1 MAINYRIVKVKNPKG
16 IEGVTYL
23 HAAAVKSSDYTYK
36 ELLEDIETTTT
47 VTDAD
52 ASAVLKAIK
61 KFVKKALLAGRRVV
75 LEDIGALKINLRGK
89 CYPEETFESD
99 EFQPASMIKGISV
112 NFRPE
117 AQMLK
122 DLRANYK
129 LNRVKGEWDKE
140 A

>member
-1 MAINYRIVKVKNPKG
+1 MAINYRIVRVKNPKG
-16 IEGVTYL
+16 IENVTYL
-23 HAAAVKSSDYTYK
+23 AAKAVKSSDYTYK

-61 KFVKKALLAGRRVV
+61 KFIKKALLAGRRVV

-89 CYPEETFESD
+89 CYPMETFESD
-99 EFQPASMIKGISV
+99 EFQPASMIKGIAV
-112 NFRPE
+112 NFRAE

-129 LNRVKGEWDKE
+129 LNRVMGEYDKN
-140 A
+140 

>member
-23 HAAAVKSSDYTYK
+23 AGKAVKSSDYTYQ

-52 ASAVLKAIK
+52 AAAVLKAIK
-61 KFVKKALLAGRRVV
+61 KFIKKALLAGRRVV

-89 CYPEETFESD
+89 CYPMETFESD
-99 EFQPASMIKGISV
+99 EFQPASMIKGIAV
-112 NFRPE
+112 NFRAE

-129 LNRVKGEWDKE
+129 LNRVMGEFDKN
-140 A
+140 

>member
-1 MAINYRIVKVKNPKG
+1 MAINYRVVKVKNPKG
-16 IEGVTYL
+16 LEGVTYL
-23 HAAAVKSSDYTYK
+23 HATAVKSSDYTYK

-61 KFVKKALLAGRRVV
+61 KFIKKALLAGRRVV

-89 CYPEETFESD
+89 CYPEETFED
-99 EFQPASMIKGISV
+99 ANFQPASMIKGISV
-112 NFRPE
+112 NFRAE

-129 LNRVKGEWDKE
+129 LNRVKGEFDKE
-140 A
+140 

>member
-1 MAINYRIVKVKNPKG
+1 MAINYRVVKVKNPKG
-16 IEGVTYL
+16 LEGVTYL
-23 HAAAVKSSDYTYK
+23 HATAVKSSDYTYK

-61 KFVKKALLAGRRVV
+61 KFIKKALLAGRRVV

-99 EFQPASMIKGISV
+99 EFQPASMIKGITV

-129 LNRVKGEWDKE
+129 LNRVKGEYDKD
-140 A
+140 

>member
-1 MAINYRIVKVKNPKG
+1 MAINYRIVRVKNPKG
-16 IEGVTYL
+16 LEGVTYL
-23 HAAAVKSSDYTYK
+23 AGKAVKSSDYTYK

-61 KFVKKALLAGRRVV
+61 KFIKKALLAGRRVV

-89 CYPEETFESD
+89 CYPMEVFESD

-117 AQMLK
+117 AALMRELTI
-122 DLRANYK
+122 NYK
-129 LNRVKGEWDKE
+129 LNRVKGEYDKN
-140 A
+140 